1 MNNHDTIRQKLLKRR
16 DILIRRMQEI
26 AEEQQH
32 ANGPLSQD
40 FAEQATER
48 EHEEVLD
55 ALGEAGR
62 LELSQINRTLERID
76 EGDYGICADCGKA
89 IAEARLEILPNS
101 EYCVACA
108 ELHDH

>member
-1 MNNHDTIRQKLLKRR
+1 
-16 DILIRRMQEI
+16 MQEI

-76 EGDYGICADCGKA
+76 EGDYGICAECGQE
-89 IAEARLEILPNS
+89 IAEARMNVLPNS
-101 EYCVACA
+101 EYCIACA
-108 ELHDH
+108 ERHDH

>member
-1 MNNHDTIRQKLLKRR
+1 MTKHQAIREKLLERR
-16 DILIRRMQEI
+16 DTLIRRMQEI

-48 EHEEVLD
+48 ENEDVLD

-62 LELSQINRTLERID
+62 LELSQINRTLNRID
-76 EGDYGICADCGKA
+76 DGAYGICASCGEP
-89 IAEARLEILPNS
+89 IAEARMNILPNS
-101 EYCVACA
+101 EYCVTCA
-108 ELHDH
+108 ELNDH

>member
-1 MNNHDTIRQKLLKRR
+1 MNNHEAIRQKLLQRR
-16 DILIRRMQEI
+16 DTLIRRMQEI

-32 ANGPLSQD
+32 VNGPLSQD

-76 EGDYGICADCGKA
+76 DGEYGICADCGES
-89 IAEARLEILPNS
+89 IAEARLQILPNS
-101 EYCVACA
+101 EYCVSCA
-108 ELHDH
+108 ERHGY

>member
-1 MNNHDTIRQKLLKRR
+1 MNNHTTIREKLLQRR
-16 DILIRRMQEI
+16 ESLLQRMQEI
-26 AEEQQH
+26 AEQQQH
-32 ANGPLSQD
+32 ADGPLSQD

-76 EGDYGICADCGKA
+76 AGDYGICVDCGQD
-89 IAEARLEILPNS
+89 IAEARLNVLPNT
-101 EYCVACA
+101 EYCITCA
-108 ELHDH
+108 ERHDH

>member
-1 MNNHDTIRQKLLKRR
+1 MISHENIRQQLLQRR
-16 DILIRRMQEI
+16 EILIKRMQSI

-32 ANGPLSQD
+32 AAGPLSQD

-62 LELSQINRTLERID
+62 LELSQINRTLERISD
-76 EGDYGICADCGKA
+76 GEYGVCAGCGED
-89 IAEARLEILPNS
+89 IAEARLEILPHS
-101 EYCVACA
+101 EYCVSCA
-108 ELHDH
+108 EQRDG

>member
-1 MNNHDTIRQKLLKRR
+1 MKNHETLRKQLLQRR
-16 DILIRRMQEI
+16 ETLIRRMQEI
-26 AEEQQH
+26 AEQQQH
-32 ANGPLSQD
+32 ADGPLSQD

-76 EGDYGICADCGKA
+76 EGDYGICVDCGEA
-89 IAEARLEILPNS
+89 IAEARLNILPNS
-101 EYCVACA
+101 EYCITCA
-108 ELHDH
+108 ERRDH

>member
-1 MNNHDTIRQKLLKRR
+1 MKSHEAIRQQLLQRR
-16 DILIRRMQEI
+16 ETLIQRMQAI

-32 ANGPLSQD
+32 AAGPLSQD

-62 LELSQINRTLERID
+62 LELGQINRTLERIT
-76 EGDYGICADCGKA
+76 EGDYGVCASCGED
-89 IAEARLEILPNS
+89 IAEARLEILPHS
-101 EYCVACA
+101 EYCVSCA
-108 ELHDH
+108 ERHNG

>member
-1 MNNHDTIRQKLLKRR
+1 MKNHETVRHKLLQRR
-16 DILIRRMQEI
+16 EVLIRRMQEI

-76 EGDYGICADCGKA
+76 EGEYGLCADCGEA
-89 IAEARLEILPNS
+89 IAEARLNILPNS
-101 EYCVACA
+101 EYCITCA
-108 ELHDH
+108 ERHDH

>member
-1 MNNHDTIRQKLLKRR
+1 
-16 DILIRRMQEI
+16 MQEI
-26 AEEQQH
+26 AQEQQH
-32 ANGPLSQD
+32 VDGPLSQD

-62 LELSQINRTLERID
+62 LELSQINRTLARID
-76 EGDYGICADCGKA
+76 EGDYGVCADCGEA

-101 EYCVACA
+101 EYCVSCA
-108 ELHDH
+108 ERHGH

>member
-1 MNNHDTIRQKLLKRR
+1 MLQRR
-16 DILIRRMQEI
+16 DTLIRRMQEI

-32 ANGPLSQD
+32 TNGPLSQD

-62 LELSQINRTLERID
+62 LELSQINRTLERI
-76 EGDYGICADCGKA
+76 EAGDYGICAECGQA

-101 EYCVACA
+101 EFCVTCA
-108 ELHDH
+108 ERHDL

>member
-1 MNNHDTIRQKLLKRR
+1 MKKYAAIRQKLLQRR
-16 DILIRRMQEI
+16 ELLVKRMQEI
-26 AEEQQH
+26 AQQQQR
-32 ANGPLSQD
+32 AEGPLSQD

-76 EGDYGICADCGKA
+76 SDEYGICAECGEP
-89 IAEARLEILPNS
+89 IAEARLEVLPNS
-101 EYCVACA
+101 EYCISCA
-108 ELHDH
+108 ERHDH